1 MHMKRGKFIFL
12 SLYLMIGSLNTLTA
26 QTSGEGSQFL
36 LNSLFVIAALVLF
49 AIVVQVSDNLMAIEA
64 KRIGADKD
72 GHNFGLIPRF
82 QELFGDK
89 LPSYLKNERVI
100 SSNKGFDIA
109 LEGQASNEIL
119 DASILRV
126 AVNPTNFKG
135 ISPIPKVV
143 VEVGDTVK
151 AGDPIFYDKSQPDL
165 IFSSPV
171 SGEIVEIKR
180 GEKRAIHEIIILADK
195 TQEFKSFEKPD
206 LKNISREDL
215 VKTLASSGLMTFF
228 LQRPFNALPDLNVI
242 PRDIFVSTF
251 DSAPL
256 APDLAYALKGQEV
269 AFQAGIDT
277 LTKLTSGKVYLALDG
292 RSETDTSSIF
302 TGVTGAEKYYFR
314 GKHPIGNVGVQ
325 IHHIKPVSPSDKV
338 WTINAQDVAILGN
351 FALEGKVKQ
360 SRMVAITGADLNKT
374 GYVKVPVGASVSDL
388 LQSENISSAYRIIS
402 GDVLSGTQVTLDG
415 FVGFYDDQVTVVG
428 EGNNYELFGWLLP
441 LDMRPSVSK
450 TFPSNLL
457 GGVSS
462 AANTNNRGEKR
473 AFVVTG
479 EYDNLLPMDIL
490 PQQLFKAIVVND
502 IEKMENL
509 GIHELVEE
517 DVALCEFGCTSKQPL
532 QAILRKG
539 LDVVKAEG

>member
-1 MHMKRGKFIFL
+1 MHMKRGKLFYL
-12 SLYLMIGSLNTLTA
+12 SFSLIVISINTLAA
-26 QTSGEGSQFL
+26 QSSGEGSQFL
-36 LNSLFVIAALVLF
+36 LNSLFVIAALVFF
-49 AIVVQVSDNLMAIEA
+49 AIVIQVSDNLMAIEA

-72 GHNFGLIPRF
+72 GNHFGLMPRF
-82 QELFGDK
+82 HELIGDK

-100 SSNKGFDIA
+100 ISKKGFDIA
-109 LEGQASNEIL
+109 LEGL
-119 DASILRV
+119 ASIEKLEIPILRF

-143 VEVGDTVK
+143 VEIGDTVK

-165 IFSSPV
+165 IFTAPV

-180 GEKRAIHEIIILADK
+180 GDKRAIHEIIILADK
-195 TQEFKSFEKPD
+195 TQEFKSFEK
-206 LKNISREDL
+206 LNIEKISREDL
-215 VKTLASSGLMTFF
+215 VKTLASSGLMTLF
-228 LQRPFNALPDLNVI
+228 LQRPFNTLPNLDVV

-256 APDLAYALKGQEV
+256 APDLAYALKGQEL

-277 LTKLTSGKVYLALDG
+277 LAKLTPGKVYLSLDG
-292 RSETDTSSIF
+292 RGETDAASVF

-325 IHHIKPVSPSDKV
+325 IHHIKPISPTDKV

-351 FALEGKVKQ
+351 FMLEGKVMQ

-374 GYVKVPVGASVSDL
+374 GYVKVPIGASVSDL

-402 GDVLSGTQVTLDG
+402 GDVLSGTQVSKDG
-415 FVGFYDDQVTVVG
+415 FVGFYDDQVTVVE
-428 EGNNYELFGWLLP
+428 EGDSYELFGWLLP

-450 TFPSNLL
+450 TFPSALL
-457 GGVSS
+457 GGIPS
-462 AANTNNRGEKR
+462 AANTNTRGEKR

-532 QAILRKG
+532 QAILRNG
-539 LDVVKAEG
+539 LDVIKAEG

>member
-1 MHMKRGKFIFL
+1 MKRGKLFYL
-12 SLYLMIGSLNTLTA
+12 SFSLIVISINTLAA
-26 QTSGEGSQFL
+26 QSSGEGSQFL
-36 LNSLFVIAALVLF
+36 LNSLFVIAALVFF
-49 AIVVQVSDNLMAIEA
+49 AIVIQVSDNLMAIEA

-72 GHNFGLIPRF
+72 GNHFGLMPRF
-82 QELFGDK
+82 HELIGDK

-100 SSNKGFDIA
+100 ISKKGFDIA
-109 LEGQASNEIL
+109 LEGLASNEKLEIP
-119 DASILRV
+119 ILRF

-143 VEVGDTVK
+143 VEIGDTVK

-165 IFSSPV
+165 IFTAPV

-180 GEKRAIHEIIILADK
+180 GDKRAIHEIIILADK
-195 TQEFKSFEKPD
+195 TQEFKSFEK
-206 LKNISREDL
+206 LNIEKISREDL
-215 VKTLASSGLMTFF
+215 VKTLASSGLMTLF
-228 LQRPFNALPDLNVI
+228 LQRPFNTLPNLDVV

-256 APDLAYALKGQEV
+256 APDLAYALKGQEL

-277 LTKLTSGKVYLALDG
+277 LAKLTPGKVYLSLDG
-292 RSETDTSSIF
+292 RGETDAASVF

-325 IHHIKPVSPSDKV
+325 IHHIKPISPTDKV

-351 FALEGKVKQ
+351 FMLEGKVMQ

-374 GYVKVPVGASVSDL
+374 GYVKVPIGASVSDL

-402 GDVLSGTQVTLDG
+402 GDVLSGTQVSKDG
-415 FVGFYDDQVTVVG
+415 FVGFYDDQVTVVE
-428 EGNNYELFGWLLP
+428 EGDSYELFGWLLP

-450 TFPSNLL
+450 TFPSALL
-457 GGVSS
+457 GGIPS
-462 AANTNNRGEKR
+462 AANTNTRGEKR

-532 QAILRKG
+532 QAILRNG
-539 LDVVKAEG
+539 LDVIKAEG

>member
-1 MHMKRGKFIFL
+1 MHMKRGKLFYL
-12 SLYLMIGSLNTLTA
+12 SFSLIISSINTLAA
-26 QTSGEGSQFL
+26 QSSGEGSQFL
-36 LNSLFVIAALVLF
+36 LNSLFVIAALVFF
-49 AIVVQVSDNLMAIEA
+49 AIVIQVSDNLMAIEA

-72 GHNFGLIPRF
+72 GNHFGLMPRF
-82 QELFGDK
+82 YELIGDK

-100 SSNKGFDIA
+100 ISKKGFDIA
-109 LEGQASNEIL
+109 LEGQASIEKLEIP
-119 DASILRV
+119 ILRFG
-126 AVNPTNFKG
+126 VNPTNFKG

-165 IFSSPV
+165 IFTAPV

-180 GEKRAIHEIIILADK
+180 GDKRAIHEIIILADK
-195 TQEFKSFEKPD
+195 TQEFRSFEKPN
-206 LKNISREDL
+206 LETISREDL
-215 VKTLASSGLMTFF
+215 VKRLASSGLMTLFF
-228 LQRPFNALPDLNVI
+228 QRPFNTLPNLDVV

-256 APDLAYALKGQEV
+256 APDLAYALKGQEL

-277 LTKLTSGKVYLALDG
+277 LAKLTPGKVYLSLDG
-292 RSETDTSSIF
+292 RGESDASSVF

-325 IHHIKPVSPSDKV
+325 IHHIKPISPSDKV

-351 FALEGKVKQ
+351 FMLEGKVML

-374 GYVKVPVGASVSDL
+374 GYVKVPIGASVTDL
-388 LQSENISSAYRIIS
+388 LQAENISSAYRIIS
-402 GDVLSGTQVTLDG
+402 GDVLSGTQVSKDG
-415 FVGFYDDQVTVVG
+415 FVGFYDDQVTVVE
-428 EGNNYELFGWLLP
+428 EGNSYELFGWLLP

-450 TFPSNLL
+450 TFPSALL
-457 GGVSS
+457 GGIPS
-462 AANTNNRGEKR
+462 AANTNTRGEKR

-532 QAILRKG
+532 QAILRNG

>member
-1 MHMKRGKFIFL
+1 MHMKRGKLFYL
-12 SLYLMIGSLNTLTA
+12 SFSLIVISINTLAA
-26 QTSGEGSQFL
+26 QSSGEGSQFL
-36 LNSLFVIAALVLF
+36 LNSLFVIAALVFF
-49 AIVVQVSDNLMAIEA
+49 AIVIQVSDNLMAIEA

-72 GHNFGLIPRF
+72 GNHFGLMPRF
-82 QELFGDK
+82 HELIGDK

-100 SSNKGFDIA
+100 ISKKGFDIA
-109 LEGQASNEIL
+109 LEGL
-119 DASILRV
+119 ASIEKLEIPILRF

-143 VEVGDTVK
+143 VEIGDTVK

-165 IFSSPV
+165 IFTAPV

-180 GEKRAIHEIIILADK
+180 GDKRAIHEIIILADK
-195 TQEFKSFEKPD
+195 TQEFKSFEK
-206 LKNISREDL
+206 LNIEKISREDL
-215 VKTLASSGLMTFF
+215 VKTLASSGLMTLF
-228 LQRPFNALPDLNVI
+228 LQRPFNTLPNLDVV

-256 APDLAYALKGQEV
+256 APDLAYALKGQEL

-277 LTKLTSGKVYLALDG
+277 LAKLTPGKVYLSLDG
-292 RSETDTSSIF
+292 RGETDAASVF

-325 IHHIKPVSPSDKV
+325 IHHIKPISPTDKV

-351 FALEGKVKQ
+351 FMLEGKVIQ

-374 GYVKVPVGASVSDL
+374 GYVKVPIGASVSDL

-402 GDVLSGTQVTLDG
+402 GDVLSGTQVSKDG
-415 FVGFYDDQVTVVG
+415 FVGFYDDQVTVVE
-428 EGNNYELFGWLLP
+428 EGDSYELFGWLLP

-450 TFPSNLL
+450 TFPSALL
-457 GGVSS
+457 GGIPS
-462 AANTNNRGEKR
+462 AANTNTRGEKR

-532 QAILRKG
+532 QAILRNG
-539 LDVVKAEG
+539 LDVIKAEG

>member
-1 MHMKRGKFIFL
+1 MKRGKLFYL
-12 SLYLMIGSLNTLTA
+12 SFSLIVISINTLAA
-26 QTSGEGSQFL
+26 QSSGEGSQFL
-36 LNSLFVIAALVLF
+36 LNSLFVIAALVFF
-49 AIVVQVSDNLMAIEA
+49 AIVIQVSDNLMAIEA

-72 GHNFGLIPRF
+72 GNHFGLMPRF
-82 QELFGDK
+82 HELIGDK

-100 SSNKGFDIA
+100 ISKKGFDIA
-109 LEGQASNEIL
+109 LEGLASNEKLEIP
-119 DASILRV
+119 ILRF

-143 VEVGDTVK
+143 VEIGDTVK

-165 IFSSPV
+165 IFTAPV

-180 GEKRAIHEIIILADK
+180 GDKRAIHEIIILADK
-195 TQEFKSFEKPD
+195 TQEFKSFEK
-206 LKNISREDL
+206 LNIEKISREDL
-215 VKTLASSGLMTFF
+215 VKTLASSGLMTLF
-228 LQRPFNALPDLNVI
+228 LQRPFNTLPNLDVV

-256 APDLAYALKGQEV
+256 APDLAYALKGQEL

-277 LTKLTSGKVYLALDG
+277 LAKLTPGKVYLSLDG
-292 RSETDTSSIF
+292 RGETDAASVF

-325 IHHIKPVSPSDKV
+325 IHHIKPISPTDKV

-351 FALEGKVKQ
+351 FMLEGKVMQ

-374 GYVKVPVGASVSDL
+374 GYVKVPIGASVSDL

-402 GDVLSGTQVTLDG
+402 GDVLSGTQVSKDG
-415 FVGFYDDQVTVVG
+415 FVGFYDDQVTVVE
-428 EGNNYELFGWLLP
+428 EGNSYELFGWLLP

-450 TFPSNLL
+450 TFPSALL
-457 GGVSS
+457 GGIPS
-462 AANTNNRGEKR
+462 AANTNTRGEKR

-532 QAILRKG
+532 QAILRNG
-539 LDVVKAEG
+539 LDVIKAEG

>member
-1 MHMKRGKFIFL
+1 MHMKRGKLFYL
-12 SLYLMIGSLNTLTA
+12 SFSLIVISINTLAA
-26 QTSGEGSQFL
+26 QSSGEGSQFL
-36 LNSLFVIAALVLF
+36 LNSLFVIAALVFF
-49 AIVVQVSDNLMAIEA
+49 AIVIQVSDNLMAIEA

-72 GHNFGLIPRF
+72 GNHFGLMPRF
-82 QELFGDK
+82 HELIGDK

-100 SSNKGFDIA
+100 ISKKGFDIA
-109 LEGQASNEIL
+109 LEGLASNEKLEIP
-119 DASILRV
+119 ILRF

-143 VEVGDTVK
+143 VEIGDTVK

-165 IFSSPV
+165 IFTAPV

-180 GEKRAIHEIIILADK
+180 GDKRAIHEIIILADK
-195 TQEFKSFEKPD
+195 TQEFKSFEK
-206 LKNISREDL
+206 LNIEKISREDL
-215 VKTLASSGLMTFF
+215 VKTLASSGLMTLF
-228 LQRPFNALPDLNVI
+228 LQRPFNTLPNLDVV

-256 APDLAYALKGQEV
+256 APDLAYALKGQEL

-277 LTKLTSGKVYLALDG
+277 LAKLTPGKVYLSLDG
-292 RSETDTSSIF
+292 RGETDAASVF

-325 IHHIKPVSPSDKV
+325 IHHIKPISPTDKV

-351 FALEGKVKQ
+351 FMLEGKVMQ

-374 GYVKVPVGASVSDL
+374 GYVKVPIGASVSDL

-402 GDVLSGTQVTLDG
+402 GDVLSGTQVSKDG
-415 FVGFYDDQVTVVG
+415 FVGFYDDQVTVVE
-428 EGNNYELFGWLLP
+428 EGNSYELFGWLLP

-450 TFPSNLL
+450 TFPSALL
-457 GGVSS
+457 GGIPS
-462 AANTNNRGEKR
+462 AANTNTRGEKR

-532 QAILRKG
+532 QAILRNG
-539 LDVVKAEG
+539 LDVIKAEG

>member
-1 MHMKRGKFIFL
+1 MKRGKLFYL
-12 SLYLMIGSLNTLTA
+12 SFSLIVISINTLAA
-26 QTSGEGSQFL
+26 QSSGEGSQFL
-36 LNSLFVIAALVLF
+36 LNSLFVIAALVFF
-49 AIVVQVSDNLMAIEA
+49 AIVIQVSDNLMAIEA

-72 GHNFGLIPRF
+72 GNHFGLMPRF
-82 QELFGDK
+82 HELIGDK

-100 SSNKGFDIA
+100 ISKKGFDIA
-109 LEGQASNEIL
+109 LEGL
-119 DASILRV
+119 ASIEKLEIPILRF

-143 VEVGDTVK
+143 VEIGDTVK

-165 IFSSPV
+165 IFTAPV

-180 GEKRAIHEIIILADK
+180 GDKRAIHEIIILADK
-195 TQEFKSFEKPD
+195 TQEFKSFEK
-206 LKNISREDL
+206 LNIEKISREDL
-215 VKTLASSGLMTFF
+215 VKTLASSGLMTLF
-228 LQRPFNALPDLNVI
+228 LQRPFNTLPNLDVV

-256 APDLAYALKGQEV
+256 APDLAYALKGQEL

-277 LTKLTSGKVYLALDG
+277 LAKLTPGKVYLSLDG
-292 RSETDTSSIF
+292 RGETDAASVF

-325 IHHIKPVSPSDKV
+325 IHHIKPISPTDKV

-351 FALEGKVKQ
+351 FMLEGKVIQ

-374 GYVKVPVGASVSDL
+374 GYVKVPIGASVSDL

-402 GDVLSGTQVTLDG
+402 GDVLSGTQVSKDG
-415 FVGFYDDQVTVVG
+415 FVGFYDDQVTVVE
-428 EGNNYELFGWLLP
+428 EGDSYELFGWLLP

-450 TFPSNLL
+450 TFPSALL
-457 GGVSS
+457 GGIPS
-462 AANTNNRGEKR
+462 AANTNTRGEKR

-532 QAILRKG
+532 QAILRNG
-539 LDVVKAEG
+539 LDVIKAEG

>member
-1 MHMKRGKFIFL
+1 MKRGKLFYL
-12 SLYLMIGSLNTLTA
+12 SFSLIVISINTLAA
-26 QTSGEGSQFL
+26 QSSGEGSQFL
-36 LNSLFVIAALVLF
+36 LNSLFVIAALVFF
-49 AIVVQVSDNLMAIEA
+49 AIVIQVSDNLMAIEA

-72 GHNFGLIPRF
+72 GNHFGLMPRF
-82 QELFGDK
+82 HELIGDK

-100 SSNKGFDIA
+100 ISKKGFDIA
-109 LEGQASNEIL
+109 LEGL
-119 DASILRV
+119 ASIEKLEIPILRF

-143 VEVGDTVK
+143 VEIGDTVK

-165 IFSSPV
+165 IFTAPV

-180 GEKRAIHEIIILADK
+180 GDKRAIHEIIILADK
-195 TQEFKSFEKPD
+195 TQEFKSFEK
-206 LKNISREDL
+206 LNIEKISREDL
-215 VKTLASSGLMTFF
+215 VKTLASSGLMTLF
-228 LQRPFNALPDLNVI
+228 LQRPFNTLPNLDVV

-256 APDLAYALKGQEV
+256 APDLAYALKGQEL

-277 LTKLTSGKVYLALDG
+277 LAKLTPGKVYLSLDG
-292 RSETDTSSIF
+292 RGETDAASVF

-325 IHHIKPVSPSDKV
+325 IHHIKPISPTDKV

-351 FALEGKVKQ
+351 FMLEGKVMQ

-374 GYVKVPVGASVSDL
+374 GYVKVPIGASVSDL

-402 GDVLSGTQVTLDG
+402 GDVLSGTQVSKDG
-415 FVGFYDDQVTVVG
+415 FVGFYDDQVTIVE
-428 EGNNYELFGWLLP
+428 EGNSYELFGWLLP

-450 TFPSNLL
+450 TFPSALL
-457 GGVSS
+457 GGIPS
-462 AANTNNRGEKR
+462 AANTNTRGEKR

-532 QAILRKG
+532 QAILRNG
-539 LDVVKAEG
+539 LDVIKAEG

>member
-1 MHMKRGKFIFL
+1 MKRGKLFYL
-12 SLYLMIGSLNTLTA
+12 SFSLIVISINTLAA
-26 QTSGEGSQFL
+26 QSSGEGSQFL
-36 LNSLFVIAALVLF
+36 LNSLFVIAALVFF
-49 AIVVQVSDNLMAIEA
+49 AIVIQVSDNLMAIEA

-72 GHNFGLIPRF
+72 GNHFGLMPRF
-82 QELFGDK
+82 HELIGDK

-100 SSNKGFDIA
+100 ISKKGFDIA
-109 LEGQASNEIL
+109 LEGL
-119 DASILRV
+119 ASIEKLEIPILRF

-143 VEVGDTVK
+143 VEIGDTVK

-165 IFSSPV
+165 IFTAPV

-180 GEKRAIHEIIILADK
+180 GDKRAIHEIIILADK
-195 TQEFKSFEKPD
+195 TQEFKSFEK
-206 LKNISREDL
+206 LNIEKISREDL
-215 VKTLASSGLMTFF
+215 VKTLASSGLMTLF
-228 LQRPFNALPDLNVI
+228 LQRPFNTLPNLDVV

-256 APDLAYALKGQEV
+256 APDLAYALKGQEL

-277 LTKLTSGKVYLALDG
+277 LAKLTPGKVYLSLDG
-292 RSETDTSSIF
+292 RGETDAASVF

-325 IHHIKPVSPSDKV
+325 IHHIKPISPTDKV

-351 FALEGKVKQ
+351 FMLEGKVMQ

-374 GYVKVPVGASVSDL
+374 GYVKVPIGASVSDL

-402 GDVLSGTQVTLDG
+402 GDVLSGTQVSKDG
-415 FVGFYDDQVTVVG
+415 FVGFYDDQVTVVE
-428 EGNNYELFGWLLP
+428 EGDSYELFGWLLP

-450 TFPSNLL
+450 TFPSALL
-457 GGVSS
+457 GGIPS
-462 AANTNNRGEKR
+462 AANTNTRGEKR

-532 QAILRKG
+532 QAILRNG
-539 LDVVKAEG
+539 LDVIKAEG

>member
-1 MHMKRGKFIFL
+1 MKRGKLFYL
-12 SLYLMIGSLNTLTA
+12 SFSLIVISINTLAA
-26 QTSGEGSQFL
+26 QSSGEGSQFL
-36 LNSLFVIAALVLF
+36 LNSLFVIAALVFF
-49 AIVVQVSDNLMAIEA
+49 AIVIQVSDNLMAIEA

-72 GHNFGLIPRF
+72 GNHFGLMPRF
-82 QELFGDK
+82 HELIGDK

-100 SSNKGFDIA
+100 ISKKGFDIA
-109 LEGQASNEIL
+109 LEGL
-119 DASILRV
+119 ASIEKLEIPILRF

-143 VEVGDTVK
+143 VEIGDTVK

-165 IFSSPV
+165 IFTAPV

-180 GEKRAIHEIIILADK
+180 GDKRAIHEIIILADK
-195 TQEFKSFEKPD
+195 TQEFKSFEK
-206 LKNISREDL
+206 LNIEKISREDL
-215 VKTLASSGLMTFF
+215 VKTLASSGLMTLF
-228 LQRPFNALPDLNVI
+228 LQRPFNTLPNLDVV

-256 APDLAYALKGQEV
+256 APDLAYALKGQEL

-277 LTKLTSGKVYLALDG
+277 LAKLTPGKVYLSLDG
-292 RSETDTSSIF
+292 RGETDAASVF

-325 IHHIKPVSPSDKV
+325 IHHIKPISPTDKV

-351 FALEGKVKQ
+351 FMLEGKVIQ

-374 GYVKVPVGASVSDL
+374 GYVKVPIGASVSDL

-402 GDVLSGTQVTLDG
+402 GDVLSGTQVSKDG
-415 FVGFYDDQVTVVG
+415 FVGFYDDQVTVVE
-428 EGNNYELFGWLLP
+428 EGNSYELFGWLLP

-450 TFPSNLL
+450 TFPSALL
-457 GGVSS
+457 GGIPS
-462 AANTNNRGEKR
+462 AANTNTRGEKR

-532 QAILRKG
+532 QAILRNG
-539 LDVVKAEG
+539 LDVIKAEG

>member
-1 MHMKRGKFIFL
+1 MHMKRGKLFYL
-12 SLYLMIGSLNTLTA
+12 SFSLIVISINTLAA
-26 QTSGEGSQFL
+26 QSSGEGSQFL
-36 LNSLFVIAALVLF
+36 LNSLFVIAALVFF
-49 AIVVQVSDNLMAIEA
+49 AIVIQVSDNLMAIEA

-72 GHNFGLIPRF
+72 GNHFGLMPRF
-82 QELFGDK
+82 HELIGDK

-100 SSNKGFDIA
+100 ISKKGFDIA
-109 LEGQASNEIL
+109 LEGLASNEKLEIP
-119 DASILRV
+119 ILRF

-143 VEVGDTVK
+143 VEIGDTVK

-165 IFSSPV
+165 IFTAPV

-180 GEKRAIHEIIILADK
+180 GDKRAIHEIIILADK
-195 TQEFKSFEKPD
+195 TQEFKSFEK
-206 LKNISREDL
+206 LNIEKISREDL
-215 VKTLASSGLMTFF
+215 VKTLASSGLMTLF
-228 LQRPFNALPDLNVI
+228 LQRPFNTLPNLDVV

-256 APDLAYALKGQEV
+256 APDLAYALKGQEL

-277 LTKLTSGKVYLALDG
+277 LAKLTPGKVYLSLDG
-292 RSETDTSSIF
+292 RGETDAASVF

-325 IHHIKPVSPSDKV
+325 IHHIKPISPTDKV

-351 FALEGKVKQ
+351 FMLEGKVIQ

-374 GYVKVPVGASVSDL
+374 GYVKVPIGASVSDL

-402 GDVLSGTQVTLDG
+402 GDVLSGTQVSKDG
-415 FVGFYDDQVTVVG
+415 FVGFYDDQVTVVE
-428 EGNNYELFGWLLP
+428 EGNSYELFGWLLP

-450 TFPSNLL
+450 TFPSALL
-457 GGVSS
+457 GGIPS
-462 AANTNNRGEKR
+462 AANTNTRGEKR

-532 QAILRKG
+532 QAILRNG
-539 LDVVKAEG
+539 LDVIKAEG

>member
-1 MHMKRGKFIFL
+1 MKRGKLLFISF
-12 SLYLMIGSLNTLTA
+12 SLLVSSFNTLAA
-26 QTSGEGSQFL
+26 QSNGEGSQFL
-36 LNSLFVIAALVLF
+36 LNSLFVIAALVFF
-49 AIVVQVSDNLMAIEA
+49 AIVIQVSDNLMAIEA
-64 KRIGADKD
+64 KRTGADKD
-72 GHNFGLIPRF
+72 GNHFGLMPRF
-82 QELFGDK
+82 YELVGSK

-100 SSNKGFDIA
+100 ISKKGFDIP
-109 LEGQASNEIL
+109 LEGQALKEKLTVSV
-119 DASILRV
+119 LRF

-151 AGDPIFYDKSQPDL
+151 AGDAIFFDKVQPDL

-180 GEKRAIHEIIILADK
+180 GEKRAINEIVILADK
-195 TQEFKSFEKPD
+195 TQEFKSFDKPN
-206 LKNISREDL
+206 LGTISREDL

-228 LQRPFNALPDLNVI
+228 LQRPFNTLPNLTVV

-256 APDLAYALKGQEV
+256 APDLAFALKGQET
-269 AFQAGIDT
+269 AFQAGIDV
-277 LTKLTSGKVYLALDG
+277 LNKLTSGKVYLGLDG
-292 RSETDTSSIF
+292 RGETDAASIF

-325 IHHIKPVSPSDKV
+325 IHHIKPISPNDII
-338 WTINAQDVAILGN
+338 WTINPQDVVILGK
-351 FALEGKVKQ
+351 FMLEGKVVQ
-360 SRMVAITGADLNKT
+360 SRMLAITGANLNKT
-374 GYVKVPVGASVSDL
+374 GYLNLPLGASVSDL
-388 LQSENISSAYRIIS
+388 LQSEQLAGEYRIIS
-402 GDVLSGTQVTLDG
+402 GDVLSGTQISKDG
-415 FVGFYDDQVTVVG
+415 FVGFYDDQVTVVE
-428 EGNNYELFGWLLP
+428 EGNNSELFGWLLP

-450 TFPSNLL
+450 TFPSALL
-457 GGVSS
+457 GGVAS

-532 QAILRKG
+532 QTILRNG

>member
-1 MHMKRGKFIFL
+1 MKRGKLFYL
-12 SLYLMIGSLNTLTA
+12 SFSLIVISINTLAA
-26 QTSGEGSQFL
+26 QSSGEGSQFL
-36 LNSLFVIAALVLF
+36 LNSLFVIAALVFF
-49 AIVVQVSDNLMAIEA
+49 AIVIQVSDNLMAIEA

-72 GHNFGLIPRF
+72 GNHFGLMPRF
-82 QELFGDK
+82 HELIGDK

-100 SSNKGFDIA
+100 ISKKGFDIA
-109 LEGQASNEIL
+109 LEGLASNEKLEIP
-119 DASILRV
+119 ILRF

-143 VEVGDTVK
+143 VEIGDTVK

-165 IFSSPV
+165 IFTAPV

-180 GEKRAIHEIIILADK
+180 GDKRAIHEIIILADK
-195 TQEFKSFEKPD
+195 TQEFKSFEK
-206 LKNISREDL
+206 LNIEKISREDL
-215 VKTLASSGLMTFF
+215 VKTLASSGLMTLF
-228 LQRPFNALPDLNVI
+228 LQRPFNTLPNLDVV

-256 APDLAYALKGQEV
+256 APDLAYALKGQEL

-277 LTKLTSGKVYLALDG
+277 LAKLTPGKVYLSLDG
-292 RSETDTSSIF
+292 RGETDAASVF

-325 IHHIKPVSPSDKV
+325 IHHIKPISPTDKV

-351 FALEGKVKQ
+351 FMLEGKVIQ

-374 GYVKVPVGASVSDL
+374 GYVKVPIGASVSDL

-402 GDVLSGTQVTLDG
+402 GDVLSGTQVSKDG
-415 FVGFYDDQVTVVG
+415 FVGFYDDQVTVVE
-428 EGNNYELFGWLLP
+428 EGNSYELFGWLLP

-450 TFPSNLL
+450 TFPSALL
-457 GGVSS
+457 GGIPS
-462 AANTNNRGEKR
+462 AANTNTRGEKR

-532 QAILRKG
+532 QAILRNG
-539 LDVVKAEG
+539 LDVIKAEG

>member
-1 MHMKRGKFIFL
+1 MKRGKLFYL
-12 SLYLMIGSLNTLTA
+12 SFSLIVISINTLAA
-26 QTSGEGSQFL
+26 QSSGEGSQFL
-36 LNSLFVIAALVLF
+36 LNSLFVIAALVFF
-49 AIVVQVSDNLMAIEA
+49 AIVIQVSDNLMAIEA

-72 GHNFGLIPRF
+72 GNHFGLMPRF
-82 QELFGDK
+82 HELIGDK

-100 SSNKGFDIA
+100 ISKKGFDIA
-109 LEGQASNEIL
+109 LECLASNEKLEIP
-119 DASILRV
+119 ILRF

-143 VEVGDTVK
+143 VEIGDTVK

-165 IFSSPV
+165 IFTAPV

-180 GEKRAIHEIIILADK
+180 GDKRAIHEIIILADK
-195 TQEFKSFEKPD
+195 TQEFKSFEK
-206 LKNISREDL
+206 LNIEKISREDL
-215 VKTLASSGLMTFF
+215 VKTLASSGLMTLF
-228 LQRPFNALPDLNVI
+228 LQRPFNTLPNLDVV

-256 APDLAYALKGQEV
+256 APDLAYALKGQEL

-277 LTKLTSGKVYLALDG
+277 LAKLTPGKVYLSLDG
-292 RSETDTSSIF
+292 RGETDAASVF

-325 IHHIKPVSPSDKV
+325 IHHIKPISPTDKV

-351 FALEGKVKQ
+351 FMLEGKVMQ

-374 GYVKVPVGASVSDL
+374 GYVKVPIGASVSDL

-402 GDVLSGTQVTLDG
+402 GDVLSGTQVSKDG
-415 FVGFYDDQVTVVG
+415 FVGFYDDQVTVVE
-428 EGNNYELFGWLLP
+428 EGNSYELFGWLLP

-450 TFPSNLL
+450 TFPSALL
-457 GGVSS
+457 GGIPS
-462 AANTNNRGEKR
+462 AANTNTRGEKR

-532 QAILRKG
+532 QAILRNG
-539 LDVVKAEG
+539 LDVIKAEG

>member
-1 MHMKRGKFIFL
+1 MKRGKLFYL
-12 SLYLMIGSLNTLTA
+12 SFSLIVISINTLAA
-26 QTSGEGSQFL
+26 QSSGEGSQFL
-36 LNSLFVIAALVLF
+36 LNSLFVIAALVFF
-49 AIVVQVSDNLMAIEA
+49 AIVIQVSDNLMAIEA

-72 GHNFGLIPRF
+72 GNHFGLMPRF
-82 QELFGDK
+82 HELIGDK

-100 SSNKGFDIA
+100 ISKKGFDIA
-109 LEGQASNEIL
+109 LEGL
-119 DASILRV
+119 ASIEKLEIPILRF

-143 VEVGDTVK
+143 VEIGDTVK

-165 IFSSPV
+165 IFTAPV

-180 GEKRAIHEIIILADK
+180 GDKRAIHEIIILADK
-195 TQEFKSFEKPD
+195 TQEFKSFEK
-206 LKNISREDL
+206 LNIEKISREDL
-215 VKTLASSGLMTFF
+215 VKTLASSGLMTLF
-228 LQRPFNALPDLNVI
+228 LQRPFNTLPNLDVV

-256 APDLAYALKGQEV
+256 APDLAYALKGQEL

-277 LTKLTSGKVYLALDG
+277 LAKLTPGKVYLSLDG
-292 RSETDTSSIF
+292 RGETDAASVF

-325 IHHIKPVSPSDKV
+325 IHHIKPISPTDKV

-351 FALEGKVKQ
+351 FMLEGKVMQ

-374 GYVKVPVGASVSDL
+374 GYVKVPIGASVSDL

-402 GDVLSGTQVTLDG
+402 GDVLSGTQVSKDG
-415 FVGFYDDQVTVVG
+415 FVGFYDDQVTVVE
-428 EGNNYELFGWLLP
+428 EGNSYELFGWLLP

-450 TFPSNLL
+450 TFPSALL
-457 GGVSS
+457 GGIPS
-462 AANTNNRGEKR
+462 AANTNTRGEKR

-532 QAILRKG
+532 QAILRNG
-539 LDVVKAEG
+539 LDVIKAEG